1 VDESAGES
9 LAPLSAAQ
17 PHGSATIVLAEDDEG
32 LRRLV
37 VQVLERN
44 GYLVLEAD
52 SGELALELARD
63 FEGPIDLLVSDV
75 VMALITGDE
84 LAQAM
89 QAANP
94 TLQVLLMSGSADDS
108 VLDNLLPATSAFLA
122 KPFRPS
128 ELVEH
133 VQNLLARRDALAQH
147 PANFDRR

>member
-1 VDESAGES
+1 
-9 LAPLSAAQ
+9 
-17 PHGSATIVLAEDDEG
+17 VLAEDDEG
-32 LRRLV
+32 LRHLV

-63 FEGPIDLLVSDV
+63 FEGPIDLLISDV
-75 VMALITGDE
+75 VMALISGDE

-94 TLQVLLMSGSADDS
+94 TLRVLLMSGSAEDS
-108 VLDNLLPATSAFLA
+108 ILDNLLPATSAFLA
-122 KPFRPS
+122 KPFKPS

-133 VQNLLARRDALAQH
+133 VHTLLARRDALAQH
-147 PANFDRR
+147 PSNFDRRKNDRRR